1 MNKLRHT
8 YLIFLLIITTQLSAQ
23 YSDLNQIG
31 TSVANFLKIGAGGR
45 ATAMG
50 NSFVAL
56 SDDASAAYWNPGG
69 LSIMPYD
76 ETIVQVT
83 NWLADTKYYFL
94 STTFSLGDYARL
106 AISATSFTSG
116 EMEETTIYEPEGT
129 GRKFVTSNMQFGFS
143 LARSF
148 TDRFSA
154 GITLKYITESLDRT
168 SASTLALDIGS
179 IFITNI
185 LNEMRIG
192 IAISNLGGRMRLD
205 GSDLAIQYLPDNS
218 IKYTNASLMT
228 EEWDVPLLFRF
239 GLATDAIKSENLR
252 LTISADLIDTRDY
265 EYRINTGIE
274 LGFKE
279 ILFLRGG
286 YKFNYSLADYSFGF
300 GLNLENV
307 VDFKIKAD
315 YSYNNYGVLNN
326 VHSFSISIGY

>member
-1 MNKLRHT
+1 MKKLISTH
-8 YLIFLLIITTQLSAQ
+8 LIFLLIFTTQISAQ

-31 TSVANFLKIGAGGR
+31 TSMANFLKIGAGGR

-50 NSFVAL
+50 NSFVAI

-69 LSIMPYD
+69 LSIMPHD

-94 STTFSLGDYARL
+94 SSTFTLDGFARL
-106 AISATSFTSG
+106 AVSATSFTSG
-116 EMEETTIYEPEGT
+116 AMEETTIYEPEGT
-129 GRKFVTSNMQFGFS
+129 GRKFFTSNMQFGLS

-148 TDRFSA
+148 TNRFSA
-154 GITLKYITESLDRT
+154 GITLKYIMESLDRT
-168 SASTLALDIGS
+168 SASTVALDIGS

-185 LNEMRIG
+185 LNDMRIG
-192 IAISNLGGRMRLD
+192 ITISNLGGRMKLE

-218 IKYTNASLMT
+218 IKYANASLST
-228 EEWDVPLLFRF
+228 EEWDIPLLFRF
-239 GLATDAIKSENLR
+239 GLATDAIKSDLIR
-252 LTISADLIDTRDY
+252 LTVTADLLDSRDY
-265 EYRINTGIE
+265 EYRINSGVE

-279 ILFLRGG
+279 VLFLRGG

-300 GLNLENV
+300 GLNLDNI

-315 YSYNNYGVLNN
+315 YSYNNFGVLSN